1 MNALIWEELSPSE
14 QKKFWE
20 SLQTN
25 PAWVSLCQALQ
36 AQADS
41 LQEQI
46 IFTPVRSVEDTYMLE
61 GKKGELRGKISCS
74 STAEAMYEE
83 SCVAFNETVKENK
96 EN

>member
-1 MNALIWEELSPSE
+1 M
-14 QKKFWE
+14 Q
-20 SLQTN
+20 N
-25 PAWVSLCQALQ
+25 PMWVSLCRALQ

-74 STAEAMYEE
+74 ATAEAMYEE
-83 SCVAFNETVKENK
+83 SCVAFNEVVKENE

>member
-1 MNALIWEELSPSE
+1 MENYDELTPSE
-14 QKKFWE
+14 QKKWWE
-20 SLQTN
+20 SLQRN

-46 IFTPVRSVEDTYMLE
+46 IFTPVRSVEDSYVQE
-61 GKKGELRGKISCS
+61 GMKGELRGKISCS
-74 STAEAMYEE
+74 TTAAAMYEE
-83 SCVAFNETVKENK
+83 SCVAFNEAVKENA